1 METKAFKKTNNGLSV
16 FNNYTDEPICTV
28 TSPEE
33 SDNLVYLLNDYEDK
47 ISKLTDMSIK
57 LQEEL
62 AEKTL
67 FIDTI
72 FELIDN
78 QIQENLLLA
87 KIYYPRPEDE
97 YVNEYESRATELRL
111 LKEIAII
118 KRKTKKTRYR

>member
-1 METKAFKKTNNGLSV
+1 MMTDAFKKTNNGLSV

-28 TSPEE
+28 KNSEE
-33 SDNLVYLLNDYEDK
+33 SDNLVDLLNGYEDK
-47 ISKLTDMSIK
+47 ISKLTDMGIK

-78 QIQENLLLA
+78 QIEENQLLA

-111 LKEIAII
+111 LKE
-118 KRKTKKTRYR
+118 KLKKQDMDKE

>member
-28 TSPEE
+28 TSHEE
-33 SDNLVYLLNDYEDK
+33 SDNLVDLLNDYEDK

-67 FIDTI
+67 YITTI

-111 LKEIAII
+111 LKE
-118 KRKTKKTRYR
+118 KLKKQDMDRE

>member
-1 METKAFKKTNNGLSV
+1 METKAFKKTNNGLIV

-33 SDNLVYLLNDYEDK
+33 SDNLVDLLNDYEDK
-47 ISKLTDMSIK
+47 ISKLTNIGIK

-67 FIDTI
+67 YIDTI

-78 QIQENLLLA
+78 QIEENQLLA

-111 LKEIAII
+111 LKE
-118 KRKTKKTRYR
+118 KLKKQDIDME

>member
-28 TSPEE
+28 KNSEE
-33 SDNLVYLLNDYEDK
+33 SDNLVDLLNGYEDK
-47 ISKLTDMSIK
+47 IVKLTDMGIK

-78 QIQENLLLA
+78 QIEENLLLA

-111 LKEIAII
+111 LKE
-118 KRKTKKTRYR
+118 KLKKQDMDKE

>member
-28 TSPEE
+28 NSPEE
-33 SDNLVYLLNDYEDK
+33 SDNLVDLLNDYEDK
-47 ISKLTDMSIK
+47 ISKLTDMGIK

-78 QIQENLLLA
+78 PIQENLLLA

-111 LKEIAII
+111 LKE
-118 KRKTKKTRYR
+118 KLKKQDIDRE

>member
-1 METKAFKKTNNGLSV
+1 METKAFKKANNGLLV

-33 SDNLVYLLNDYEDK
+33 SDNLADLLNDYEDK
-47 ISKLTDMSIK
+47 ISKLTDMGIK

-78 QIQENLLLA
+78 QIEENLLLA

-111 LKEIAII
+111 LKE
-118 KRKTKKTRYR
+118 KLKKQDMDRE

>member
-28 TSPEE
+28 NSHEE
-33 SDNLVYLLNDYEDK
+33 SDNLVDLLNDYEDK
-47 ISKLTDMSIK
+47 ISKLTDMGIK

-67 FIDTI
+67 YITTI

-87 KIYYPRPEDE
+87 KICYPRPEDE

-111 LKEIAII
+111 LKE
-118 KRKTKKTRYR
+118 KLKKQDMDRE

>member
-1 METKAFKKTNNGLSV
+1 MSVAFKKTNNGLSV

-28 TSPEE
+28 KNSEE
-33 SDNLVYLLNDYEDK
+33 SDNLVDLLNDYEDK
-47 ISKLTDMSIK
+47 ISKLTDMGIK

-62 AEKTL
+62 TEKTL
-67 FIDTI
+67 YITTI

-78 QIQENLLLA
+78 QIQENQLLA

-111 LKEIAII
+111 LKE
-118 KRKTKKTRYR
+118 KLKKQDIDRE

>member
-1 METKAFKKTNNGLSV
+1 METKAFKKANKGLSV

-33 SDNLVYLLNDYEDK
+33 SDNIVDLLNDYEDK
-47 ISKLTDMSIK
+47 ISKLTDMGIK

-62 AEKTL
+62 TEKTL
-67 FIDTI
+67 YITTI

-111 LKEIAII
+111 LKE
-118 KRKTKKTRYR
+118 KLKKQDIDRE

>member
-1 METKAFKKTNNGLSV
+1 METKAFKKANNGLSV

-47 ISKLTDMSIK
+47 ISKLTDMGIK

-62 AEKTL
+62 AEKTV

-78 QIQENLLLA
+78 QIEENLLLA

-111 LKEIAII
+111 LKE
-118 KRKTKKTRYR
+118 KLKKQDMDKE

>member
-28 TSPEE
+28 KNSDE
-33 SDNLVYLLNDYEDK
+33 SDNLVNLLNDYDDK

-78 QIQENLLLA
+78 QIEENQLLA

-111 LKEIAII
+111 LKE
-118 KRKTKKTRYR
+118 KLKKQDMNRE

>member
-1 METKAFKKTNNGLSV
+1 MMSVAFKKTNNGLSV

-33 SDNLVYLLNDYEDK
+33 SDKLVELLNDYEDK
-47 ISKLTDMSIK
+47 ISKLTDMGIK

-62 AEKTL
+62 TEKTL

-78 QIQENLLLA
+78 QIEENLLLA
-87 KIYYPRPEDE
+87 KICYPRPEDE

-111 LKEIAII
+111 LKE
-118 KRKTKKTRYR
+118 KLKKQDMDRE

>member
-28 TSPEE
+28 NSHEE
-33 SDNLVYLLNDYEDK
+33 SDNLVDLLNDYEDK

-62 AEKTL
+62 TEKTL
-67 FIDTI
+67 YIDTI

-78 QIQENLLLA
+78 QIEENQLLA

-97 YVNEYESRATELRL
+97 YVNEYESRATELQL
-111 LKEIAII
+111 LKE
-118 KRKTKKTRYR
+118 KLKKDIDRE

>member
-1 METKAFKKTNNGLSV
+1 METKAFKKANNGLSV

-28 TSPEE
+28 KNSEE
-33 SDNLVYLLNDYEDK
+33 SDNLVDLLNDYEDK
-47 ISKLTDMSIK
+47 ISKLTDMGIK

-62 AEKTL
+62 TEKTL

-78 QIQENLLLA
+78 QIEENQLLA

-111 LKEIAII
+111 LKE
-118 KRKTKKTRYR
+118 KLKKQDMDME

>member
-28 TSPEE
+28 KNSEE
-33 SDNLVYLLNDYEDK
+33 SDNLVDLLNGYEDK
-47 ISKLTDMSIK
+47 ISKITDMGIK

-78 QIQENLLLA
+78 QIEENQLLA
-87 KIYYPRPEDE
+87 KIYYPRSEDE

-111 LKEIAII
+111 LKE
-118 KRKTKKTRYR
+118 KLKKQDRE

>member
-28 TSPEE
+28 KNSDE
-33 SDNLVYLLNDYEDK
+33 SDNLVDLLNDYDDK

-78 QIQENLLLA
+78 QIEENQLLA

-111 LKEIAII
+111 LKE
-118 KRKTKKTRYR
+118 KLKKQDMNRE